1 MTHGRVAR
9 TRPGRAWPSR
19 LPAGSRCMAPT
30 EPYSRFQ
37 GRPPVRPT
45 GPAAATTRPPARVS
59 CAVIRPTSGI
69 PGWRPCRRFSRG
81 GTNTAPGGT
90 SVPLGRLMPI
100 PSTGRMAIRERRAP
114 LGEPQRPR
122 PNSWKTAGTPPP
134 HPSAIAS
141 AIARGCRTAIRT
153 ATCRVF
159 RARPERRRR
168 GSVLGA
174 PSHPGL
180 RGPEPPRVPLCE

>member
-9 TRPGRAWPSR
+9 TRPGRAWRSR

-141 AIARGCRTAIRT
+141 AIGGLPYGDSYSYLPSFSCTTRATTSRLSPWRSISSRASRT
-153 ATCRVF
+153 
-159 RARPERRRR
+159 
-168 GSVLGA
+168 GA
-174 PSHPGL
+174 SSSSF
-180 RGPEPPRVPLCE
+180 V